1 MLLNCIRELGIRSL
15 KRFKLSNILIML
27 TETETDTVDI
37 ELGYEDRL
45 NKKLSTLK
53 QQGNYRY
60 FLPLQKSAAQ
70 HPAFSRNTEGEVK
83 TVVNWTS
90 NDYLGMSVDED
101 VIEAFVQAAHEHG
114 VGSGGTRNISGTT
127 LKHQE
132 LEHTI
137 AALHQKPAA
146 LLFTSAYVANSTAIS
161 ILGRAFPDT
170 LLFSDEENHASM
182 IEGIKLS
189 RCEKR
194 IFKHNDLDHLEL
206 LLQATPINRPKI
218 ILFESVY
225 SMSGTIAPIKAI
237 CDLAKKYNALTYLD
251 EVHGVGMYG
260 INGEGVAGEQ
270 NCSDDVDIINGTLA
284 KAFGCVGGYV
294 AASET
299 FIDYIRSF
307 GEGFIFTSSMPPAVC
322 AAATKS
328 IEKVKNSPKL
338 RQIFHENVEIL
349 RGALRENG
357 VKFEDNPSH
366 ITRIIIG
373 DSAKTKVVTDRLLN
387 EFDIYLQPINFPTV
401 PKGREGLRII
411 ITARHT
417 LAYVEKLVAA
427 LKIVL

>member
-1 MLLNCIRELGIRSL
+1 
-15 KRFKLSNILIML
+15 ML

-70 HPAFSRNTEGEVK
+70 HPAFSRNTEGGVK

-101 VIEAFVQAAHEHG
+101 VIEAFVQTARESG

-127 LKHQE
+127 VHHRQ

-161 ILGRAFPDT
+161 ILGRALPDT
-170 LLFSDEENHASM
+170 LLFSDAENHASM

-194 IFKHNDLDHLEL
+194 IFKHNDLSHLES
-206 LLQATPINRPKI
+206 LLQATDINRPKI

-225 SMSGTIAPIKAI
+225 SMSGTIAPIQAI
-237 CDLAKKYNALTYLD
+237 CDLAKKYKALTYLD

-270 NCSDDVDIINGTLA
+270 NCVDDVDIINGTLA

-299 FIDYIRSF
+299 LVDYIRSF
-307 GEGFIFTSSMPPAVC
+307 GEGFIFTSSLPPAVC
-322 AAATKS
+322 AAATAS
-328 IEKVKNSPKL
+328 IEKVKNSPKT

-349 RGALRENG
+349 RGVLRAKNID
-357 VKFEDNPSH
+357 FEENPSH

-373 DSAKTKVVTDRLLN
+373 DSAKTKIVTDRLLN
-387 EFDIYLQPINFPTV
+387 DFGIYLQPINFPTV
-401 PKGREGLRII
+401 PKGREGLRIVV
-411 ITARHT
+411 TARHT
-417 LAYVEKLVAA
+417 LAYIEHLASA
-427 LKIVL
+427 LRIVL

>member
-1 MLLNCIRELGIRSL
+1 MLS
-15 KRFKLSNILIML
+15 
-27 TETETDTVDI
+27 ETDTVVTD
-37 ELGYEDRL
+37 LSYEDQL
-45 NKKLSTLK
+45 KGKLTALK

-60 FLPLQKSAAQ
+60 FLPLQKSAMQ
-70 HPAFSRNTEGEVK
+70 HPAFHRNTVTPSRDDDKSIKGEAK

-90 NDYLGMSVDED
+90 NDYLGMSVDKD
-101 VIEAFVQAAHEHG
+101 VIEAFVKAAREHG

-127 LKHQE
+127 TQHIK

-137 AALHQKPAA
+137 AALHQKTAA

-161 ILGRAFPDT
+161 IISKAFPNA

-194 IFKHNDLDHLEL
+194 IFKHNDLAHLES
-206 LLQATPINRPKI
+206 LLQATDINRSKI

-225 SMSGTIAPIKAI
+225 SMSGSIAPIKEI

-270 NCSDDVDIINGTLA
+270 NCSDDVDMINGTLA
-284 KAFGCVGGYV
+284 KAYGCVGGYV

-299 FIDYIRSF
+299 LIDYIRSF
-307 GEGFIFTSSMPPAVC
+307 GEGFIFTSSTPPAVC
-322 AAATKS
+322 AAARAS
-328 IEKVKNSPKL
+328 IEKVKNSPEI
-338 RQIFHENVEIL
+338 RQIFHQNVKIL
-349 RGALRENG
+349 RGVLREKG
-357 VKFEDNPSH
+357 IDFEDNPSH

-373 DSAKTKVVTDRLLN
+373 DSVKTKQITDRLLN

-417 LAYVEKLVAA
+417 LAYVEKLVEA